1 VNVNALLFDIGNSY
15 LKWGLHGKDG
25 IYQTE
30 AVSLE
35 SINRMGFDIL
45 AKKLPDQL
53 DVCCASNV
61 AGKATAEK
69 LKKFVNKHYDI
80 DINFVSSEKF
90 GHGVTNGYQQPKRL
104 GVDRWVAMIAAW
116 SEIKSSLLIVDF
128 GTALTLDA
136 IDNKGVHLGGQIIPG
151 LETMF
156 NSLVTAT
163 SDINTSKLDFEYSVV
178 SENFFGKTTI
188 EAIRG
193 GSQNALIGALE
204 GAVLS
209 MQKDSLEPVIVITG
223 GGAKDIPKNF
233 FGKNTLFRPN
243 LILDGL
249 VNILKVLNEKN
260 LKNQSHVPMSG

>member
-1 VNVNALLFDIGNSY
+1 MNALLFDIGNSY
-15 LKWGLHGKDG
+15 LKWGLYDKDS

-30 AVSLE
+30 IISLE
-35 SINRMGFDIL
+35 SINKIGFEIL
-45 AKKLPDQL
+45 AKRLPDQI
-53 DVCCASNV
+53 DACCASNV
-61 AGKATAEK
+61 AGTSTGEK
-69 LKKFVNKHYDI
+69 LKKFISTHYDI
-80 DINFVSSEKF
+80 DINFVNSEKF
-90 GHGVTNGYQQPKRL
+90 GHGVTNGYQQPKSL

-116 SEIKSSLLIVDF
+116 SEIKSSLLVVDF
-128 GTALTLDA
+128 GTALTLDG

-163 SDINTSKLDFEYSVV
+163 SDINTSKLDYKYSVA
-178 SENFFGKTTI
+178 SENFFGKSTT

-204 GAVLS
+204 GAVHS

-223 GGAKDIPKNF
+223 GGAKDIPKNY
-233 FGKNTLFRPN
+233 FGRNALFRPN

-249 VNILKVLNEKN
+249 VYILKSNKKN
-260 LKNQSHVPMSG
+260 NDNNGGY

>member
-1 VNVNALLFDIGNSY
+1 MNALLFDIGNSY

>member
-1 VNVNALLFDIGNSY
+1 MNALLFDIGNSY
-15 LKWGLHGKDG
+15 LKWGLYDKDS

-30 AVSLE
+30 TISLE
-35 SINRMGFDIL
+35 SINKIGFEIL
-45 AKKLPDQL
+45 AKKLPDQI
-53 DVCCASNV
+53 DACCASNV
-61 AGKATAEK
+61 AGKSTGEK
-69 LKKFVNKHYDI
+69 LKKFISTHYDI

-90 GHGVTNGYQQPKRL
+90 GHGVTNGYQQPKSL

-151 LETMF
+151 SETMF

-163 SDINTSKLDFEYSVV
+163 SDINTSKLDYKYSVA
-178 SENFFGKTTI
+178 SENFFGKSTT

-204 GAVLS
+204 GAVHS

-233 FGKNTLFRPN
+233 FGRNALFRPN

-249 VNILKVLNEKN
+249 VYILKSNKKN
-260 LKNQSHVPMSG
+260 NDNNGGY

>member
-1 VNVNALLFDIGNSY
+1 VNALLFDIGNSY

>member
-1 VNVNALLFDIGNSY
+1 MNALLFDIGNSY
-15 LKWGLHGKDG
+15 LKWGLHDKDG

>member
-1 VNVNALLFDIGNSY
+1 MNALLFDIGNSY

-80 DINFVSSEKF
+80 DITFVSSEKF

-163 SDINTSKLDFEYSVV
+163 SDINISKLDFEYSVV